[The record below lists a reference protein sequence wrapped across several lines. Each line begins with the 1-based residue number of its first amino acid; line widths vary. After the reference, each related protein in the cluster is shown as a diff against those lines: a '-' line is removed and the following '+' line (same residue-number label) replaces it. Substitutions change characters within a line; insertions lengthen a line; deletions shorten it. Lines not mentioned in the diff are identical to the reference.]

1 MPSLALKTKSGLFL
15 SSMLDRNLIISFFTD
30 FVSLESYDLDYSD
43 NYLLSSILSSSLFIY
58 ELNCIGECII
68 I

>member
-58 ELNCIGECII
+58 ELICTGECII